1 VYRPT
6 PPGDRYRSCSAL
18 TATRTKRI
26 LSVQPVCDGGGSEH
40 ALIRMI
46 RQLAEDGWECHV
58 TVPAPARLAN
68 EYAAA
73 GAVLHIVP
81 MARLTTSGSGT
92 RWVSFALRWPVTVTR
107 LFLLTR
113 RVEAQVV
120 HSNSLHSWYGWA
132 AAAIARRP
140 HVWHA
145 REMVVQ
151 SKAALRVERWLARH
165 FATVVVAVS
174 AAVAAQLDPANVTVI
189 TDEADPV
196 QFRPDRAGKFR
207 TAAGIDDQ
215 VPLVGSVAR
224 LDTWKG
230 FEVLLD
236 AYPAIRA
243 GRPQVEL
250 VVAGGVVAGKEDYA
264 ARLEAR
270 AAALPGVHW
279 LGPRRDIGDL
289 MADLDFF
296 VQVSTE
302 PEPFGLVIVEALAC
316 GVPIVAGAAGGPVE
330 ILAEAEHD
338 ARALSGRL
346 VEPGDAAALAAATLA
361 LLPTGSDAARRRA
374 RRPLRR
380 PRGAR
385 FSTLFD
391 QVATR
396 APRRSAPAPLGES
409 NP

>member
-1 VYRPT
+1 M
-6 PPGDRYRSCSAL
+6 

-58 TVPAPARLAN
+58 IVPAPARLAE

-81 MARLTTSGSGT
+81 MARLTTSGSRT
-92 RWVSFALRWPVTVTR
+92 RWIGYALRWPLTVAR
-107 LFLLTR
+107 LILLTH
-113 RVEAQVV
+113 RVGTQVV

-151 SKAALRVERWLARH
+151 SRAALGVERWLARH
-165 FATVVVAVS
+165 FATVVIAVS

-189 TDEADPV
+189 TDEADPA
-196 QFRPDRAGKFR
+196 QFRPDRAGRFR
-207 TAAGIDDQ
+207 AAAAIDDQ

-230 FEVLLD
+230 FDVLLD

-243 GRPQVEL
+243 ARPLVEL

-270 AAALPGVHW
+270 AAGLSGVHW
-279 LGPRRDIGDL
+279 LGPRRDVGDL
-289 MADLDFF
+289 MADLDVF

-302 PEPFGLVIVEALAC
+302 PEPFGLVVVEALAS
-316 GVPIVAGAAGGPVE
+316 GVPVVAGAAGGPVE
-330 ILAEAEHD
+330 ILAEAD
-338 ARALSGRL
+338 GLAGSPAGRL
-346 VEPGDAAALAAATLA
+346 VDPGDAAALAAAALA
-361 LLPTGSDAARRRA
+361 LLPPGGSDAARRRA
-374 RRPLRR
+374 RKPLRR
-380 PRGAR
+380 PGDAR
-385 FSTLFD
+385 FSPIFD
-391 QVATR
+391 QVANDRGAAR
-396 APRRSAPAPLGES
+396 AARHPAPEAPLGE
-409 NP
+409 NQP